1 MWMEVSRMRI
11 ILFLQALRGSSAN
24 CKQRFATT
32 TAASAIILYQIF
44 GTPLSFSSPPSA
56 LSGLLSYLLSVL
68 WLIPYALFYIAPYP
82 WLLIIYIIFCITNPR
97 DLMKPENTI
106 SKVKKRDN
114 RIKLG
119 LTAEACSNRV
129 VWCVEN
135 LLPTMFATA
144 IQWQVWTEL
153 NSPWRGLLPFDPN
166 AEWLGGTGSDAMYWI
181 LTLLWTPV
189 LAVLGFS
196 TFVVPSLVWIYALD
210 DALDGMSELNWKGIG
225 VEGEKPMKED
235 ELK

>member
-1 MWMEVSRMRI
+1 MEVSRMRI
-11 ILFLQALRGSSAN
+11 TLLLQAFRGSSAR

-32 TAASAIILYQIF
+32 TTAIAIILYQIF
-44 GTPLSFSSPPSA
+44 GTPFSFSSSPLAS
-56 LSGLLSYLLSVL
+56 SGLLSYLLSVL
-68 WLIPYALFYIAPYP
+68 WLISYALFYIAPYL
-82 WLLIIYIIFCITNPR
+82 WLLIIYITFCITNPR

-106 SKVKKRDN
+106 SKAKKRDN

-119 LTAEACSNRV
+119 LTTEACSNRV

-144 IQWQVWTEL
+144 IQWQVWTEM

-189 LAVLGFS
+189 LAILGFS

-235 ELK
+235 EVK